1 MKGYM
6 SALMSDLVQG
16 KINASIG
23 NAACSAASRLLK
35 VVELEHRYG
44 KTGGPGESKTVVLS
58 ADD

>member
-1 MKGYM
+1 M